1 MEVCPGID
9 PLSARDI
16 HLIIVITH
24 PAPIRKILTHVGE
37 RLEPPPLAP
46 ARGQPTDWGELV
58 HAHDD
63 RDVVQATPDELPMID
78 IHSL

>member
-1 MEVCPGID
+1 
-9 PLSARDI
+9 
-16 HLIIVITH
+16 
-24 PAPIRKILTHVGE
+24 VGE